1 MKKIILVVATFI
13 IVIGIAFAAS
23 CYKYHY
29 VLSARCTKCHQY
41 QTIEVDRNEDW
52 HAGEYA
58 KANFSNHSADCSV
71 KGNGAVSASIT
82 SKSKNE
88 YEKCN

>member
-13 IVIGIAFAAS
+13 IVAGITFAVS

-29 VLSARCTKCHQY
+29 VLSAHCTKCHQY

-52 HAGEYA
+52 HARDYA
-58 KANFSNHSADCSV
+58 KTNFSNHYADCKY
-71 KGNGAVSASIT
+71 KGNNSISTSIT

>member
-13 IVIGIAFAAS
+13 TVVGIAFAAS

-29 VLSARCTKCHQY
+29 VLSTRCNGCHQY
-41 QTIEVDRNEDW
+41 QTIEVDRNDDVS
-52 HAGEYA
+52 AR
-58 KANFSNHSADCSV
+58 ANFSNHSADCKF
-71 KGNGAVSASIT
+71 KGNSSNSSSIT